1 MSVHADFAKSGELTT
16 RAVALLGAAPLATIR
31 TYGRASS
38 IVTSRGEMSVDV
50 VLEARRFVAAIPSWL
65 QVLLFY
71 YLAVVLG
78 SWARGRFSEKRGFW
92 LAAICLVVAVVLA
105 ARATAMLYAEFFEQS
120 Y

>member
-1 MSVHADFAKSGELTT
+1 
-16 RAVALLGAAPLATIR
+16 
-31 TYGRASS
+31 
-38 IVTSRGEMSVDV
+38 MSVDIV
-50 VLEARRFVAAIPSWL
+50 GEVRRFVAAIPPWL

-78 SWARGRFSEKRGFW
+78 CWARGRFSEKRGFW
-92 LAAICLVVAVVLA
+92 LAAICLVAAVVLA